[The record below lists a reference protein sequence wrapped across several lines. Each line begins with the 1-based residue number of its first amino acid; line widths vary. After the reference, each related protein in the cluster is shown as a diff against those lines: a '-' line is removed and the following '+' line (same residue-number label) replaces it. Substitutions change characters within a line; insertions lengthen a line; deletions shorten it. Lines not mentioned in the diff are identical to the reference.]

1 VGRLAAEQQ
10 PRQGK
15 AGHTAHAIMAAT
27 LLASSPE
34 QQHIRMGMSTGLGV
48 ELTAAAPLL
57 PPIYTHTRHMSH
69 SHTRVT
75 LTHTHTHTRV
85 TLPHTHTHTHTHTHK
100 HVTQTQPHRQRY
112 LDAACMCAPPQ
123 TAGTGPQGARGW
135 RSPPQ

>member
-69 SHTRVT
+69 SHTHVT
-75 LTHTHTHTRV
+75 LTHTHTRV
-85 TLPHTHTHTHTHTHK
+85 TLPHTHTHTHTQTRHTN
-100 HVTQTQPHRQRY
+100 
-112 LDAACMCAPPQ
+112 AAAPP
-123 TAGTGPQGARGW
+123 TVSGCCMHVCSPANSRDRPTGRARVA
-135 RSPPQ
+135 